1 MLLHRESDP
10 MCSLD
15 AVETKLVGG
24 DQAFGLGRKFT
35 ALQGM
40 T

>member
-1 MLLHRESDP
+1 

-15 AVETKLVGG
+15 AVEAKLVGG
-24 DQAFGLGRKFT
+24 YQAFGLGREFA